1 MEINNI
7 IDVSQWQGRIDW
19 DALKPYINGA
29 IIRCGF
35 GMDQVNQD
43 DWQWAR
49 NVAECERLGIP
60 YDAYFYSYSNGS
72 STQSE
77 IAHCL
82 RLLKG
87 HHPDTIWQDLEEWN
101 LRSAFRRV
109 AEEFCAAM
117 EAAGYHAGIYCGQ
130 EFWGNEL
137 KGFDIYEKWIPAYG
151 RNVGGRMYPEY
162 KPTIGL
168 PMAAWQYTSTA
179 MFLGINGNVD
189 NSVFYRPFPRGTVK
203 TEPAA
208 EKGTSG
214 TEKGTAPTG
223 STLEL
228 AEQVMLG
235 RYGCD
240 DARAQALGIRYDEVQ
255 AFINHIYGTSSYD
268 LAKEVLTGKYGN
280 GETRKAVLNGRY
292 LEVQELVNYLVGGK
306 QRQADSTYYYTVK
319 AGDTVS
325 GIANRMNVNWLE
337 IARLNGLSAPYTIYV
352 GQRLRIN

>member
-1 MEINNI
+1 MGKEIHNI

-49 NVAECERLGIP
+49 NVSECERLGIP

-72 STQSE
+72 STKSE
-77 IAHCL
+77 INHCL

-87 HHPDTIWQDLEEWN
+87 HRPGKIWLDLEERN
-101 LRSAFRRV
+101 LRSAFRSV

-117 EAAGYHAGIYCGQ
+117 EVAGYSAGIYCGQ
-130 EFWGNEL
+130 EFLGNEL
-137 KGFDIYEKWIPAYG
+137 KGFDKYEKWIPAYG
-151 RNVGGRMYPEY
+151 KNVGGQLYPWA

-179 MFLGINGNVD
+179 VFPGIVGTVD
-189 NSVFYRPFPRGTVK
+189 NSVFYRDFHGSSVPSVPAS
-203 TEPAA
+203 EPVA
-208 EKGTSG
+208 
-214 TEKGTAPTG
+214 APTG
-223 STLEL
+223 STLEV
-228 AEQVMLG
+228 AVQVMIG
-235 RYGCD
+235 RYGAG
-240 DARAQALGIRYDEVQ
+240 DARRIALGSRYEEIQ
-255 AFINHIYGTSSYD
+255 GFIDHIYETESYE
-268 LAKEVLTGKYGN
+268 LATEVLSGKYGN
-280 GETRKAVLNGRY
+280 GDTRKTILGDRY
-292 LEVQELVNYLVGGK
+292 EFVQALVNSRVSTK
-306 QRQADSTYYYTVK
+306 SADTEYFYTVK

-337 IARLNGLSAPYTIYV
+337 IARLNNLQSPYIIYV
-352 GQRLRIN
+352 GQRLKIN